1 MLEENTEVLPAA
13 LRSSV
18 CINLYFVHFSIF
30 TLAFL
35 VVIVEGVIPPLK
47 LFHIA
52 RLRPPIHLSTA
63 NKNTGLFNISILVHI
78 FNY

>member
-1 MLEENTEVLPAA
+1 MLPAA

-18 CINLYFVHFSIF
+18 CVNLYFVHFFVF

-35 VVIVEGVIPPLK
+35 VVVVEGVIPPLK

-52 RLRPPIHLSTA
+52 CLWPPIHLSKVS
-63 NKNTGLFNISILVHI
+63 NKTNGSAFEAPSEHLNSCTHVQGF
-78 FNY
+78 